1 MDAVRSWI
9 DDDGARRMYTKNAG
23 GGMYVQSRASD
34 MCAGSASPAA
44 RSSWRVPR
52 RTETTRPA
60 GDSDSNGSIQ

>member
-9 DDDGARRMYTKNAG
+9 DDGGARRMYTKNAG

-34 MCAGSASPAA
+34 MCAGSTSPAA
-44 RSSWRVPR
+44 RSSRNSR